1 MLLLICWNLWKHRN
15 EVIFKSLPLSHSYSR
30 FWRACKVEARI
41 GAADRSVRTT
51 LCAKPGVLLFQIC
64 KHHSLLL
71 APRFFPPL
79 LKIPSVTAFGLLR
92 ALQWKFRWGTIPPS
106 PVTLKK
112 KIGGASIVLNWDC
125 GGLAIRIEMLEH
137 LVPLR
142 SASRGPTA
150 AI

>member
-1 MLLLICWNLWKHRN
+1 MRTATTSFWTVLLFAAQAWCSLGIGAPKIVKFASCCALCRIASRPTTVAAKHFDNLLMLICWNLWKHRN
-15 EVIFKSLPLSHSYSR
+15 EVIFKSLPLPHSYSR

-79 LKIPSVTAFGLLR
+79 LKIPSVTAFGLLK
-92 ALQWKFRWGTIPPS
+92 ALQ
-106 PVTLKK
+106 
-112 KIGGASIVLNWDC
+112 
-125 GGLAIRIEMLEH
+125 
-137 LVPLR
+137 
-142 SASRGPTA
+142 
-150 AI
+150 